1 MNRTK
6 KMVRGSLLA
15 ALYVVRTLVSSAFGL
30 ASGVIQLRLSEAVCI
45 LPFFCAEAIPGLF
58 IGCLLANF
66 LSSALP
72 LDILFGSLATLLGA
86 IGARALRRYR
96 YLGPLPTVLANA
108 AIIPPVLIY
117 VYGFADAYP
126 FILMTVTIGEVL
138 SVYALGLPLLYALEK
153 RCKGLFTK

>member
-6 KMVRGSLLA
+6 RMVRGSLIA
-15 ALYVVRTLVSSAFGL
+15 ALYVTLTLVSSAFGL
-30 ASGVIQLRLSEAVCI
+30 SSGVIQLRLSEALCI
-45 LPFFCAEAIPGLF
+45 LPYFCPEAIPGLF

-86 IGARALRRYR
+86 IGARALRRHPF
-96 YLGPLPTVLANA
+96 LVPLPTVLANA

-117 VYGFADAYP
+117 VYGVSDAYH
-126 FILMTVTIGEVL
+126 FILLTVTLGEVL
-138 SVYALGLPLLYALEK
+138 SVYVLGLPLLYTLEK